1 MLVINTARAPPSTGR
16 QIKPEKHGDD
26 PLSSSPPTSANRPM
40 TPWLVVRIFVPFALG
55 YFLSYLYRTV
65 NAVIAPNLAVDIGVD
80 PSGLGL
86 LTAAYFIAFASSQ
99 LPLGILLDRFGPRR
113 IEAALLLFAAA
124 GAYIFSRSD
133 TLTGLAVGRAFIGFG
148 VSACLMAAFKA
159 FVMWFPAP
167 QLPLINGIQMTSGG
181 LGALSATAPVEALL
195 GVMDWR
201 AVFLLLALATLA
213 VALVVFFVVPD
224 KTEAAPSDSLRQQLA
239 GIGEVFSSPVFWRI
253 APWATLSQAAYLAI
267 QGLWSGPWLRDAAG
281 LDRSAIAQMLLLVA
295 AAMTAGYLL
304 LGILANRLSRIG
316 WNPLMVAAIG
326 MLGFMLVQ
334 ALIVSGWVPD
344 VHLVWML
351 FGFFGTSGILCY
363 ADLSQRF
370 PARLAGRVNTGLNL
384 LVFIVAFTAQWGI
397 GAVIDLWPSTA
408 TGYAVPG
415 YQAGFGLMLG
425 LQAVAMAWFLA
436 ASWRERRIGRQ
447 RGAVRALD

>member
-1 MLVINTARAPPSTGR
+1 
-16 QIKPEKHGDD
+16 
-26 PLSSSPPTSANRPM
+26 
-40 TPWLVVRIFVPFALG
+40 
-55 YFLSYLYRTV
+55 
-65 NAVIAPNLAVDIGVD
+65 
-80 PSGLGL
+80 
-86 LTAAYFIAFASSQ
+86 
-99 LPLGILLDRFGPRR
+99 
-113 IEAALLLFAAA
+113 
-124 GAYIFSRSD
+124 
-133 TLTGLAVGRAFIGFG
+133 
-148 VSACLMAAFKA
+148 
-159 FVMWFPAP
+159 
-167 QLPLINGIQMTSGG
+167 
-181 LGALSATAPVEALL
+181 
-195 GVMDWR
+195 
-201 AVFLLLALATLA
+201 
-213 VALVVFFVVPD
+213 
-224 KTEAAPSDSLRQQLA
+224 
-239 GIGEVFSSPVFWRI
+239 
-253 APWATLSQAAYLAI
+253 
-267 QGLWSGPWLRDAAG
+267 
-281 LDRSAIAQMLLLVA
+281 MLLLVA

-344 VHLVWML
+344 VYLVWML